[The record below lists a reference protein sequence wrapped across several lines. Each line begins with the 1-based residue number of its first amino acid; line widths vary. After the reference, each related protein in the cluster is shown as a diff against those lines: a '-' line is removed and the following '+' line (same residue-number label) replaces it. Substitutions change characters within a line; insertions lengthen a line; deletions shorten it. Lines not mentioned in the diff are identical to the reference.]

1 MPKKDLEMQ
10 NELLRIREEEIKAA
24 LEAYKQKV
32 KEDRS
37 IIEAAEQDRIAKE
50 GIVGLDQKG
59 NPIDLWNPVREKIDS
74 ALASERFG
82 YQDWQAAMTATFDLM
97 VNLSKALTHTR
108 KESITGP
115 LGQALINGVQLTDP
129 FFIETVPKFLG
140 IPSLGPVI
148 PLPGLADAYDP
159 LMEKIKSKF
168 TGNSEVDLPVLEHS
182 VEFSEKNELN
192 IKPLIRSDNVDLA
205 PGNKL
210 DQLFEKGVVAWL
222 DKIGYTRKPG
232 TKNEFIDKIDG
243 TDLTKDLFEN
253 KKEDPNQGL
262 NAFLT
267 DRFNLSFSPKGLGKS

>member
-24 LEAYKQKV
+24 LEAYKLKA
-32 KEDRS
+32 KEDRA
-37 IIEAAEQDRIAKE
+37 IAVAAEQDRIAKE
-50 GIVGLDQKG
+50 GIIGVDQKG
-59 NPIDLWNPVREKIDS
+59 NPIDIWNPVREKIES
-74 ALASERFG
+74 ALASERLG
-82 YQDWQAAMTATFDLM
+82 YQDWQAAMTSTFDLM

-108 KESITGP
+108 KELITGP
-115 LGQALINGVQLTDP
+115 LGIALVNGVQLTDP

-140 IPSLGPVI
+140 IPSPGPVI

-159 LMEKIKSKF
+159 LMEKIKSTF
-168 TGNSEVDLPVLEHS
+168 IGNPEVDLPVLEHS
-182 VEFSEKNELN
+182 VQFNEKNELD

-243 TDLTKDLFEN
+243 TALTKDLFEN

-262 NAFLT
+262 HAFLT
-267 DRFNLSFSPKGLGKS
+267 DRFVLSFSSKGLGK